1 VIRRLLVGA
10 AVLLAP
16 LAELRAQ
23 VIQGT
28 LVDNVNQQPLAGAFV
43 TLIDAADGEVARAMT
58 DREGRFVIE
67 APGPGAYRLRS
78 KRIGFRPQTSASL
91 NVERG
96 QSLPYRLALDPIPVH
111 LTEVVVAG
119 DRQCDLG
126 RAGGRPAVALWEEVR
141 EALSAVAWTSRVPG
155 YWYENSLY
163 ERDRSET
170 GRVRRDSTWSRTGY
184 LRVPFQSAPP
194 EELAAQGYV
203 TTRGDELVYFAP
215 DAEALLSDPFV
226 KTHCFEVKLGRGGG
240 DQDGLVGLA
249 FAPARRRE
257 VTDIRGTL
265 WLDRRTSE
273 LRYLEFTYA
282 NLPQQPNEESAG
294 GRIEF
299 LRIPSGAWIVR
310 DWLIRMPLRRAT
322 GPVGV
327 RETGG
332 RALTIKTRDGIVV
345 YSTPAEPPVVAVIAP
360 LDSAPAPAAVVAVDS
375 ARPRTARRLPNVL
388 TEEDIE
394 GSTAADAYE
403 LVRQL
408 RPNWLHR
415 RGPTSVRDR
424 TAGQMIV
431 YVDGTRWGG
440 VAELRNFRTDQL
452 RQLHYLSGPEATMRF
467 GTGHGGGVIE
477 ITTR

>member
-1 VIRRLLVGA
+1 MGLDFLQMRSLIGA
-10 AVLLAP
+10 ALLLAS
-16 LAELRAQ
+16 LAADLPAQ
-23 VIQGT
+23 VIQGV

-43 TLIDAADGEVARAMT
+43 TLIDAAGRELARAMT

-78 KRIGFRPQTSASL
+78 KQIGFRPQTSVAL
-91 NVERG
+91 TVERG
-96 QSLPYRLALDPIPVH
+96 QTLPYRLALDPIPVH
-111 LTEVVVAG
+111 LTEVVIEG
-119 DRQCDLG
+119 GERQCNLG
-126 RAGGRPAVALWEEVR
+126 KGGGAAVALWEEVR
-141 EALSAVAWTSRVPG
+141 EALSAVAWTSRVSG

-170 GRVRRDSTWSRTGY
+170 GWIRRDSTWSRTGY

-194 EELAAQGYV
+194 EELAARGYV
-203 TTRGDELVYFAP
+203 TARGDALVYFAP
-215 DAEALLSDPFV
+215 DAEALLSEPFV
-226 KTHCFEVKLGRGGG
+226 ETHCFEVKLGRG

-249 FAPARRRE
+249 FAPARRRD
-257 VTDIRGTL
+257 VPDIRGAL

-273 LRYLEFTYA
+273 LRYLEFTYTG
-282 NLPQQPNEESAG
+282 LPRQPGETAAG

-322 GPVGV
+322 GPIGV

-332 RALTIKTRDGIVV
+332 RALTIKTRDGTVV
-345 YSTPAEPPVVAVIAP
+345 YATLAPPVVVTVVP
-360 LDSAPAPAAVVAVDS
+360 PQVAVDS

-394 GSTAADAYE
+394 RSPAVDAYD

-415 RGPTSVRDR
+415 RGPTSLRDR
-424 TAGQMIV
+424 RAGQVVV
-431 YVDGTRWGG
+431 YIDGAQWGG
-440 VAELRNFRTDQL
+440 VEALRNIAVAHV
-452 RQLHYLSGPEATMRF
+452 RQVHYLSGPEATMRF